1 MGETRSQYKAVC
13 RAAYPVADKL
23 ALPDL
28 DGVVDHRY
36 QHYQD
41 DGRYEREDNDF
52 LKHVVAVLIYF
63 RRREFCIRHVV
74 CRIFPELG
82 QLAILKYSVISEN
95 NYLRIVIVSI
105 NVIGAHK
112 ALRIIVL
119 EHLNL
124 IGTVAAADKGVARI
138 KIHLTRH

>member
-1 MGETRSQYKAVC
+1 M
-13 RAAYPVADKL
+13 
-23 ALPDL
+23 
-28 DGVVDHRY
+28 
-36 QHYQD
+36 
-41 DGRYEREDNDF
+41 
-52 LKHVVAVLIYF
+52 
-63 RRREFCIRHVV
+63 